1 VSISSVAFIGLGTM
15 GAGMVRNLIAAG
27 LEVRGYN
34 RSAQP
39 AETLAKEGMVRAATP
54 RLATEGADAVITC
67 VSDDGA
73 LRSVSLE
80 HESGLVGALR
90 EGALWLE
97 CGTTSLELTRELASA
112 ASERGADFLDAP
124 ITGSKLGAASGNLTF
139 MVGGPGPVF
148 DRGAPLFDIL
158 GKAAVHVGER
168 VGMGQSAKYCLNMT
182 QAVVL
187 QGVLE
192 GYALAKRLG
201 VSVQSMSEVFEN
213 SAGKTGVGSFK
224 TPYLQKGDYEAHFK
238 TWLMHKDLHLALGE
252 ASRFRLP
259 LPAANAVRTV
269 YDQGV
274 AEGLGDEDFLALAK
288 LLEKWGD
295 LSFSEGS

>member
-1 VSISSVAFIGLGTM
+1 M
-15 GAGMVRNLIAAG
+15 GVGMVRNLMGAG
-27 LEVRGYN
+27 LEVRGFN
-34 RSAQP
+34 RSPKP
-39 AETLAKEGMVRAATP
+39 AEELAGEGMIRARSP
-54 RLATEGADAVITC
+54 REAVEGADAVITC

-80 HESGLVGALR
+80 HESGVVGGLK

-97 CGTTSLELTRELASA
+97 CGTTSLELTRELHAA

-124 ITGSKLGAASGNLTF
+124 ITGSMLGAASGNLTF
-139 MVGGPGPVF
+139 MVGGAAGVF
-148 DRGAPLFDIL
+148 EKATPLFEIM
-158 GKAAVHVGER
+158 GKAWVHVGER
-168 VGMGQSAKYCLNMT
+168 VGMGQSAKFCLNMT
-182 QAVVL
+182 QSVVL

-192 GYALAKRLG
+192 GYALARRLG
-201 VSVQSMSEVFEN
+201 VSVDAMSEVFEN

-224 TPYLQKGDYEAHFK
+224 TPYLQKGDYEPHFK
-238 TWLMHKDLHLALGE
+238 MWLMHKDLHLALGE

-274 AEGLGDEDFLALAK
+274 AEGMGDEDFLALAK
-288 LLEKWGD
+288 LLEKWGN
-295 LSFSEGS
+295 LSFSE